1 MKGSVYL
8 PYNRTATLEDRR
20 VPADLSIAIRT
31 TMDGSQMGALL
42 REAVARGNP
51 EAAVSE
57 VKALSALVSEAAATP
72 RSTTFLFMVFAAVA
86 IILGTIGIYG
96 VLSFLVSNRTREI
109 GIRIALGAQ
118 RRDVLRAVLLEGGQT
133 SLLGIVLGIAAATV
147 LMRLLSSELY
157 GVSPTDPLTFGAVA
171 IIVSAVAMLARYI
184 PARRAMRVDP
194 MVALRYE

>member
-1 MKGSVYL
+1 
-8 PYNRTATLEDRR
+8 
-20 VPADLSIAIRT
+20 
-31 TMDGSQMGALL
+31 MGALL

-51 EAAVSE
+51 DAAVSE
-57 VKALSALVSEAAATP
+57 VKALSAFVSEATAAP
-72 RSTTFLFMVFAAVA
+72 RSTTFLFIVFAALA

-118 RRDVLRAVLLEGGQT
+118 RGDVLRSVLLEGGQT
-133 SLLGIVLGIAAATV
+133 SLLGIVLGVAAATV
-147 LMRLLSSELY
+147 LTRLLSSELY
-157 GVSPTDPLTFGAVA
+157 GVSTTDPLTFGAVS
-171 IIVSAVAMLARYI
+171 IIVFAVALLACYI